1 MALRGGAGGYGG
13 ITSLNTDQK
22 ESPYHPHQVLSK
34 VRDYKENKVFVKCLT
49 CGQTWSHPIGD
60 MWGYQPEEC
69 LKNENNRS

>member
-13 ITSLNTDQK
+13 ITTMNSDQR
-22 ESPYHPHQVLSK
+22 ESPYYPHQVLSK

-60 MWGYQPEEC
+60 YWGYQPETCNAQE
-69 LKNENNRS
+69 EDEP